1 MNLSDRNIA
10 GFYAVLFGL
19 PFCFLLSYII
29 LKPTLIADLFKEIAY
44 FGIEATPIFWGIA
57 YPILFL
63 AILFI
68 AGRKI
73 NTIEPRTV
81 FQKTSSFS
89 FSVTLKI
96 IVLLS
101 FLFLGN
107 KLLNG
112 LSTTVVPIH
121 SVLLFSITTLLFILF
136 VSAIITFIISL
147 LTVKLIDSKSKKAL
161 RNNTIKSYVSE
172 NRTSD

>member
-1 MNLSDRNIA
+1 MNLSDRNIR

-19 PFCFLLSYII
+19 PFSLLLSYII
-29 LKPTLIADLFKEIAY
+29 FKPTLIADLFKEIAY
-44 FGIEATPIFWGIA
+44 FGIESTPIFWGIV
-57 YPILFL
+57 YPILYL

-68 AGRKI
+68 TGRKI
-73 NTIEPRTV
+73 NTIEYKSV
-81 FQKTSSFS
+81 FQKASRFS

-121 SVLLFSITTLLFILF
+121 SVLLFSITIFLFILF
-136 VSAIITFIISL
+136 VSAIITFTISL
-147 LTVKLIDSKSKKAL
+147 LTIKLVDRKSK
-161 RNNTIKSYVSE
+161 NTSITQQY
-172 NRTSD
+172 D